1 MAVGDGAEATIR
13 SYVAY
18 QKESTFGTY
27 PTATLTAV
35 EVISCGFKVDRDS
48 IKIETLNKNRD
59 FTKRVQADQNVGGSL
74 EMYLHP
80 IESVLLVA
88 TAMGGGIATSSQS
101 GIAIHSIT
109 AGNFDTSP
117 ASLSFNIRKGSTHTF
132 RYLGGRPDKLTIE
145 ATIGQPIKLTA
156 EMVFKDAT
164 QQSDDIGATLSVS
177 TVAPFIYHQGQYIYA
192 AVEGSLTTTVAEPI
206 QSFKLTI
213 NNNVVKDES
222 ARQLGSYIPSVLP
235 PTQREI
241 ELMITQRWDTTTNYQ
256 RFIQATIGAVRFD
269 MVGSAVTSTSALPFR
284 WVIDMP
290 KVYMNS
296 PDPELGGAGDI
307 LQSEITLDVVSE
319 NSQTTTGK
327 AIGMTVWNNQNA
339 Y

>member
-1 MAVGDGAEATIR
+1 MAVGDGAEAIIR

-18 QKESTFGTY
+18 QKETTFGTY
-27 PTATLTAV
+27 PTATLTAI
-35 EVISCGFKVDRDS
+35 EVLSCSFKRS
-48 IKIETLNKNRD
+48 IESVKIETLNKSRD
-59 FTKRVQADQNVGGSL
+59 FTKRVQTDQNVEGTL

-88 TAMGGGIATSSQS
+88 TAMGGGIATTSQS

-117 ASLSFNIRKGSTHTF
+117 ASLSFNIRKGSTHVF

-145 ATIGQPIKLTA
+145 ATVGEPIKLTA

-164 QQSDDIGATLSVS
+164 QLSDDIGATLSVS
-177 TVAPFIYHQGQYIYA
+177 TLAPFVYHQGQYIYA

-213 NNNVVKDES
+213 NNNIVKDEA
-222 ARQLGSYIPSVLP
+222 ARQLGTNVPGVLP
-235 PTQREI
+235 ATQRDV
-241 ELMITQRWDTTTNYQ
+241 ELSITQRWDTTTNYD
-256 RFIQATIGAVRFD
+256 RFIAATIGAVRLD
-269 MVGSAVTSTSALPFR
+269 MRSTAVTSTSALPFR

-296 PDPELGGAGDI
+296 PDPELSGAGDI
-307 LQSEITLDVVSE
+307 LQSEITLDVVTD